1 MKYCQQLKI
10 LHVSGCVTKESTP
23 TKKESYSISY
33 LFIPNTSRSDER
45 QQAFQNQSDLDNL
58 ERWVLNH
65 IGSGNRNDQ
74 IYKYAMVLADAG
86 KSLEQIGELARSL
99 NNKLSDRL
107 SDEEIMNTVLKSVS
121 NKMNRK

>member
-1 MKYCQQLKI
+1 MCNEGEYFYQEGELFDI
-10 LHVSGCVTKESTP
+10 LP
-23 TKKESYSISY
+23 
-33 LFIPNTSRSDER
+33 FIPNTSRSDER

-65 IGSGNRNDQ
+65 TGSGNRNDQ
-74 IYKYAMVLADAG
+74 LYKYAMVLADAG
-86 KSLEQIGELARSL
+86 KSLEQIGELARNL